1 MTTAMVECRKCED
14 NKISSEGSDSCRQ
27 CPANSGESANEAHT
41 QCGKLN
47 LLICLF
53 VNIKETTAIITKACN

>member
-47 LLICLF
+47 MLICLF
-53 VNIKETTAIITKACN
+53 VNI